1 MRPHAPGAICAAACA
16 AAPVTSEADLILQI
30 SAGKPSR
37 KFKNLLDGLLASVRY
52 APIVDVL
59 LRSIEMALS
68 AKLGNGSRRK
78 NRVTLRTDPLGGSD
92 VAPYR
97 LGPDV
102 LKSISVE
109 KTREA
114 AKCYRHQ
121 SLIASTVV
129 AGSAFTLGS
138 SRLSQS

>member
-1 MRPHAPGAICAAACA
+1 MSRHVVLVGAVIASLNVISCSGAIL
-16 AAPVTSEADLILQI
+16 TGFL
-30 SAGKPSR
+30 
-37 KFKNLLDGLLASVRY
+37 
-52 APIVDVL
+52 
-59 LRSIEMALS
+59 
-68 AKLGNGSRRK
+68 
-78 NRVTLRTDPLGGSD
+78 
-92 VAPYR
+92 
-97 LGPDV
+97 PDV
-102 LKSISVE
+102 LKSILVE

>member
-1 MRPHAPGAICAAACA
+1 MSACPGLSVWCHKLPLKMKARCFY
-16 AAPVTSEADLILQI
+16 SILT
-30 SAGKPSR
+30 G
-37 KFKNLLDGLLASVRY
+37 FL
-52 APIVDVL
+52 
-59 LRSIEMALS
+59 
-68 AKLGNGSRRK
+68 
-78 NRVTLRTDPLGGSD
+78 
-92 VAPYR
+92 
-97 LGPDV
+97 PDV
-102 LKSISVE
+102 LKSILVE

>member
-1 MRPHAPGAICAAACA
+1 ASDIDIALMDSLKVLDPEGPIR
-16 AAPVTSEADLILQI
+16 EADVGRLPQHV
-30 SAGKPSR
+30 R
-37 KFKNLLDGLLASVRY
+37 KVPNS
-52 APIVDVL
+52 
-59 LRSIEMALS
+59 EMARVV
-68 AKLGNGSRRK
+68 KSRYTA
-78 NRVTLRTDPLGGSD
+78 NRRHIFYSILTGFL
-92 VAPYR
+92 
-97 LGPDV
+97 PDV
-102 LKSISVE
+102 LKPILVE

>member
-1 MRPHAPGAICAAACA
+1 M
-16 AAPVTSEADLILQI
+16 
-30 SAGKPSR
+30 SR
-37 KFKNLLDGLLASVRY
+37 H
-52 APIVDVL
+52 IVL
-59 LRSIEMALS
+59 LGAVIASLNVIILTGI
-68 AKLGNGSRRK
+68 L
-78 NRVTLRTDPLGGSD
+78 
-92 VAPYR
+92 
-97 LGPDV
+97 PDV
-102 LKSISVE
+102 PKSILVE